1 MSRGGWII
9 HNIHLLDELI
19 YIAMV
24 EYHGLVNSQESNY
37 FNKRSYSVKAY
48 YAARAQDFLEQDP
61 TLTAGQVTAKCQAL
75 YNSGHQLMMDHRA
88 QQFIRDPAVR
98 FPDYWSPA
106 VEARP
111 FKRQRPNQVPS
122 QASGSAE
129 GLIRIAV

>member
-9 HNIHLLDELI
+9 HNIHVLDELI
-19 YIAMV
+19 HMAFV

-48 YAARAQDFLEQDP
+48 YAARAQEFLEQDP
-61 TLTAGQVTAKCQAL
+61 TLTALQLTAKCQAL
-75 YNSGHQLMMDHRA
+75 YNSGHQLMMDHCA
-88 QQFIRDPAVR
+88 QQFINDPAAR
-98 FPDYWSPA
+98 FPEFWSPA

-122 QASGSAE
+122 QASSSTE
-129 GLIRIAV
+129 GLIRMVV